1 MSVTQPL
8 FSSSWYRVAELQ
20 PRLKSHAHI
29 HRHRYR
35 GQTWYVLEDRA
46 SQRFHRFTPQAH
58 LLIGLMDGH
67 RTVRELWEIAFERLG
82 DESPTQDEVIQ
93 LLSQLHASDVLQ
105 CDVTPDAAEVLERYE
120 RLQRRRW
127 LTRVS
132 SLFSWRFPLV
142 DPERFL
148 QATVWLVRPFF
159 GWVGAALWL
168 AVVVPA
174 VVLTGV
180 YWMDLTRDFM
190 DRLFSAQT
198 VLFLWL
204 LFPVIKALHEL
215 GHAFATKAFGGE
227 VHDMGV
233 MLLVFTPVP
242 YVDASSAS
250 AFRNKWQRILVGAA
264 GMLVEVF
271 LAALALYVW
280 LSAESGMVRVIAY
293 NTVLIAGLS
302 TILFNANP
310 LLRYDGYY
318 ILADLLEIPN
328 LRARSTAYLAYL
340 CERYLFGRR
349 DAEPPIATPGERAW
363 FVVYAVASFV
373 YRAFVV
379 VAIVAF
385 IADRYFWLAM
395 LFASATAFA
404 WIGMPLAKG
413 VRFLVTSPRLR
424 RRRARALAVTGIAIA
439 VVVWALGWA
448 PVPYRTVIEG
458 VVWIPEESFVRA
470 GTEGFV
476 ERIVATPGARVS
488 RGDVLIL
495 LRDPQART
503 RVEVLR
509 ARVRE
514 LDARYAQQQ
523 PVDLVKAAIIQ
534 EQLYYAHEDLAR
546 ALERASELTIR
557 SGADGTFVVT
567 TPEDMPGRFVR
578 KGEQLAY
585 VVEPATV
592 TIRAVV
598 AQSAIDLVRFHTR
611 GVEVRLAERLT
622 DVVPALM
629 RRVVPAASERLP
641 TTALGSEGGGQVV
654 VDPRDP
660 KGVTAIQ
667 KLFQV
672 DVEVPAHSFLL
683 NVGGRAYVRFDHGW
697 EPLAVQWYL
706 AIRQLFLS
714 RFSV

>member
-1 MSVTQPL
+1 MTQPL

-20 PRLKSHAHI
+20 PRLRSHAHI
-29 HRHRYR
+29 HRHQYR

-58 LLIGLMDGH
+58 LLIGLMDGQ
-67 RTVRELWEIAFERLG
+67 RTVQELWETACDRLG
-82 DESPTQDEVIQ
+82 DDSPTQDEVIQ

-105 CDVTPDAAEVLERYE
+105 CDVSPDAAEVLERYE
-120 RLQRRRW
+120 RQQRRKQLARF
-127 LTRVS
+127 TSV
-132 SLFSWRFPLV
+132 FSWRFPLL

-148 QATVWLVRPFF
+148 RTTAPLVRPVF
-159 GWVGAALWL
+159 GWTGAVVWL
-168 AVVVPA
+168 AIVAPA
-174 VVLTGV
+174 VFLAAMHWT
-180 YWMDLTRDFM
+180 DLTRDFL

-198 VLFLWL
+198 LIVVWL
-204 LFPVIKALHEL
+204 LFPVIKSLHEL

-250 AFRNKWQRILVGAA
+250 AFQSKWRRILVGAA
-264 GMLVEVF
+264 GMLVEMF

-280 LSAESGMVRVIAY
+280 LSVEPGTLSAVAY
-293 NTVLIAGLS
+293 NTILIAGLT

-318 ILADLLEIPN
+318 ILGDLLEIPN
-328 LRARSTAYLAYL
+328 LRQRANTYLGYL
-340 CERYLFGRR
+340 CEHYLFGRR

-363 FVVYAVASFV
+363 FVVYATASFV
-373 YRAFVV
+373 YRALVV
-379 VAIVAF
+379 VAIIAF

-395 LFASATAFA
+395 FFAVATAVG
-404 WIGMPLAKG
+404 WIGLPLAKG

-424 RRRARALAVTGIAIA
+424 RRRVRALAVTAAAVAA
-439 VVVWALGWA
+439 VVLVVGRV
-448 PVPYRTVIEG
+448 PVPYRTVTEG
-458 VVWIPEESFVRA
+458 VVWIPEESVVRA

-476 ERIVATPGARVS
+476 ERVVATPGSRVR
-488 RGDVLIL
+488 RGDVLVL
-495 LRDPQART
+495 LRDPEIRT
-503 RVEVLR
+503 RVEVLA

-514 LDARYAQQQ
+514 LQARYDEQQ
-523 PVDLVKAAIIQ
+523 PVNVVKAAIVQ
-534 EQLYYAHEDLAR
+534 EELRYARVDLAR
-546 ALERASELTIR
+546 TSERASDLTVR
-557 SGADGTFVVT
+557 SGAEGTFVLP
-567 TPEDMPGRFVR
+567 TPEDLPGRFVK

-585 VVEPATV
+585 VVELGTV

-598 AQSAIDLVRFHTR
+598 PQDAIDLVRFHTR
-611 GVEVRLAERLT
+611 QVEVRLAERLT
-622 DVVPALM
+622 DVVGGVI
-629 RRVVPAASERLP
+629 RRLVPGATERLP
-641 TTALGSEGGGQVV
+641 TMALGSEGGGQIV

-667 KLFQV
+667 KVFQV
-672 DVEVPAHSFLL
+672 DVELPATSPRL

>member
-1 MSVTQPL
+1 MTQPL
-8 FSSSWYRVAELQ
+8 FSSSWYRVAGLQ
-20 PRLKSHAHI
+20 PRLRSHAHI
-29 HRHRYR
+29 YRHRYR

-46 SQRFHRFTPQAH
+46 SQRYHRFTPQAH
-58 LLIGLMDGH
+58 LLIGLMDGQ
-67 RTVRELWEIAFERLG
+67 RTVQELWETACDRLG
-82 DESPTQDEVIQ
+82 DDSPTQDEVIQ

-105 CDVTPDAAEVLERYE
+105 CDVTPHAAELLERYE
-120 RLQRRRW
+120 RQQRRRR
-127 LTRVS
+127 LGQVS
-132 SLFSWRFPLV
+132 SVFSWRFPLF

-148 QATVWLVRPFF
+148 QATLWLARPFF
-159 GWVGAALWL
+159 GWFGAVLWL

-174 VVLTGV
+174 VVLAGV
-180 YWMDLTRDFM
+180 HWTDLTRDFL

-198 VLFLWL
+198 LVVLWL
-204 LFPVIKALHEL
+204 IFPVIKALHEL

-250 AFRNKWQRILVGAA
+250 GFQSKWRRILVGAA
-264 GMLVEVF
+264 GMLVEMF

-280 LSAESGMVRVIAY
+280 LSVEPGALKAVAY
-293 NTVLIAGLS
+293 NTILIAGLT

-318 ILADLLEIPN
+318 ILGDLLEIPN
-328 LRARSTAYLAYL
+328 LRSRSNTYLGYL
-340 CERYLFGRR
+340 CEHYLFGRR
-349 DAEPPIATPGERAW
+349 EAEPPIATPGERAW
-363 FVVYAVASFV
+363 FVVYAIASFV
-373 YRAFVV
+373 YRVLVV
-379 VAIVAF
+379 VAIIAF
-385 IADRYFWLAM
+385 IADLYFWLAIF
-395 LFASATAFA
+395 FAGATAVA
-404 WIGMPLAKG
+404 WIGVPFAKG
-413 VRFLVTSPRLR
+413 VRFLVASPRLR
-424 RRRARALAVTGIAIA
+424 RRRVRAFAVTAAA
-439 VVVWALGWA
+439 VAAAVFAVGWV

-476 ERIVATPGARVS
+476 ERVVATSGIRVR

-495 LRDPQART
+495 LRDPEVRT
-503 RVEVLR
+503 RVEVIA

-514 LDARYAQQQ
+514 LQARYDEQKPADQ
-523 PVDLVKAAIIQ
+523 VKAAIIQ
-534 EQLYYAHEDLAR
+534 EELRYAREDLAR
-546 ALERASELTIR
+546 ASERVSELTIR
-557 SGADGTFVVT
+557 SATEGTFVVP
-567 TPEDMPGRFVR
+567 TPEDLPGRFVK

-585 VVEPATV
+585 IVELGTV

-598 AQSAIDLVRFHTR
+598 PQSAIDLVRFHTNQ
-611 GVEVRLAERLT
+611 VEVRLAERLT
-622 DVVPALM
+622 DVARGVM

-641 TTALGSEGGGQVV
+641 TTALGSEGGGQIV

-667 KLFQV
+667 KVFQV
-672 DVEVPAHSFLL
+672 DVELAAQSSRL

-697 EPLAVQWYL
+697 EPLVVQWYL
-706 AIRQLFLS
+706 AIRQVFLS

>member
-1 MSVTQPL
+1 VTQPL
-8 FSSSWYRVAELQ
+8 FSSSWYRVAGLQ
-20 PRLKSHAHI
+20 PRLRSHAHI
-29 HRHRYR
+29 YRHRYR

-46 SQRFHRFTPQAH
+46 SQRYHRFTPQAH
-58 LLIGLMDGH
+58 LLIGLMDGQ
-67 RTVRELWEIAFERLG
+67 RTVQELWETACDRLG
-82 DESPTQDEVIQ
+82 DDSPTQDEVIQ

-105 CDVTPDAAEVLERYE
+105 CDVTPHAAELLERYE
-120 RLQRRRW
+120 RQQRRRR
-127 LTRVS
+127 LGQVS
-132 SLFSWRFPLV
+132 SVFSWRFPLF

-148 QATVWLVRPFF
+148 QATLWLARPFF
-159 GWVGAALWL
+159 GWFGAVLWL

-174 VVLTGV
+174 VVLAGV
-180 YWMDLTRDFM
+180 HWTDLTRDFL

-198 VLFLWL
+198 LVVLWL
-204 LFPVIKALHEL
+204 IFPVIKALHEL

-250 AFRNKWQRILVGAA
+250 GFQSKWRRILVGAA
-264 GMLVEVF
+264 GMLVEMF

-280 LSAESGMVRVIAY
+280 LSVEPGALKAVAY
-293 NTVLIAGLS
+293 NTILIAGLT

-318 ILADLLEIPN
+318 ILGDLLEIPN
-328 LRARSTAYLAYL
+328 LRSRSNTYLGYL
-340 CERYLFGRR
+340 CEHYLFGRR
-349 DAEPPIATPGERAW
+349 EAEPPIATPGERAW
-363 FVVYAVASFV
+363 FVVYAIASFV
-373 YRAFVV
+373 YRVLVV
-379 VAIVAF
+379 VAIIAF
-385 IADRYFWLAM
+385 IADLYFWLAIF
-395 LFASATAFA
+395 FAGATAVA
-404 WIGMPLAKG
+404 WIGVPFAKG
-413 VRFLVTSPRLR
+413 VRFLVASPRLR
-424 RRRARALAVTGIAIA
+424 RRRVRAFAVTAAA
-439 VVVWALGWA
+439 VAAAVFAVGWV

-476 ERIVATPGARVS
+476 ERVVATSGIRVR

-495 LRDPQART
+495 LRDPEVRT
-503 RVEVLR
+503 RVEVIA

-514 LDARYAQQQ
+514 LQARYDEQKPADQ
-523 PVDLVKAAIIQ
+523 VKAAIIQ
-534 EQLYYAHEDLAR
+534 EELRYAREDLAR
-546 ALERASELTIR
+546 ASERVSELTIR
-557 SGADGTFVVT
+557 SATEGTFVVP
-567 TPEDMPGRFVR
+567 TPEDLPGRFVK

-585 VVEPATV
+585 IVELGTV

-598 AQSAIDLVRFHTR
+598 PQSAIDLVRFHTNQ
-611 GVEVRLAERLT
+611 VEVRLAERLT
-622 DVVPALM
+622 DVARGVM

-641 TTALGSEGGGQVV
+641 TTALGSEGGGQIV

-667 KLFQV
+667 KVFQV
-672 DVEVPAHSFLL
+672 DVELAAQSSRL

-697 EPLAVQWYL
+697 EPLVVQWYL
-706 AIRQLFLS
+706 AIRQVFLS